1 MPQHRIPK
9 FLQGKA
15 ENILSVR
22 PLFQDGRTDTLAELQ
37 DISSSRSIY
46 LVGLD
51 VEGQEGV
58 SNGVNSIGVAAC
70 VAPDTT
76 LLSDG
81 RSHAEEPVDL
91 SDIMKR
97 HRVEAHVLVCATR
110 RPKAE
115 FEEFPF
121 GEVRHVEKDNVEV
134 HLVNRLNA
142 MLCRNQTAGQAAE
155 MVLVTWG
162 WQSEFYAMATSFP
175 GLARCF
181 SRWIDVSDIVL
192 ANMAAGSKR
201 PSLRDTM
208 LSMGFV
214 RRHVQSRWKH
224 NHSPGMDAA
233 RVLGTLIRL
242 WSNPPGWQMEILPFR
257 KQERE
262 RRKIWSQKP
271 PLSTFPWMVRITIK
285 QQNPGEIAFLPD
297 ELEFGERLFKFLK
310 SNVVM
315 PLAVAVCERKNR
327 GVHGSTKKGNIA
339 YACFADADA
348 VALFLEWDGREIGGK
363 TLVLEN
369 VSLASDKN
377 TSQAAG
383 NLLVAAKPDKCSNYE
398 KK

>member
-1 MPQHRIPK
+1 MRQHRIPK
-9 FLQGKA
+9 FLQGKTDD
-15 ENILSVR
+15 IMSVR
-22 PLFQDGRTDTLAELQ
+22 PLFQDGRIDTLAELQ
-37 DISSSRSIY
+37 DISSSRSIH

-70 VAPDTT
+70 AAPDTQI
-76 LLSDG
+76 LSDG

-91 SDIMKR
+91 SDIVKR
-97 HRVEAHVLVCATR
+97 HKVEAHVLVCATR
-110 RPKAE
+110 RAKAE

-121 GEVRHVEKDNVEV
+121 GEVCHVELDNVEV
-134 HLVNRLNA
+134 HLVNKLNA
-142 MLCRNQTAGQAAE
+142 MLYRNQTAGQATE

-162 WQSEFYAMATSFP
+162 WQIEFYAMTTSFP

-214 RRHVQSRWKH
+214 RYYVQSRWKH

-262 RRKIWSQKP
+262 RRNIWSHKP

-285 QQNPGEIAFLPD
+285 QQDPGEIAFLPD
-297 ELEFGERLFKFLK
+297 ELQFGERLFKFPK

-315 PLAVAVCERKNR
+315 PLAVAVCERKIR
-327 GVHGSTKKGNIA
+327 GVQEKGNIA

-363 TLVLEN
+363 TLVL
-369 VSLASDKN
+369 VQMS
-377 TSQAAG
+377 
-383 NLLVAAKPDKCSNYE
+383 
-398 KK
+398 

>member
-1 MPQHRIPK
+1 MPHYRIPK
-9 FLQGKA
+9 FLQGKTDD
-15 ENILSVR
+15 IMSVK
-22 PLFQDGRTDTLAELQ
+22 PLFQDGRIDTLAELQ
-37 DISSSRSIY
+37 DMSSSRNIH

-70 VAPDTT
+70 AAPDTKP
-76 LLSDG
+76 LSDG
-81 RSHAEEPVDL
+81 PSHAEEPVDL

-97 HRVEAHVLVCATR
+97 HRVEAQVLVCATR

-121 GEVRHVEKDNVEV
+121 GEVCHVGKDNVEV

-142 MLCRNQTAGQAAE
+142 MLHRNQTAGQAAE

-162 WQSEFYAMATSFP
+162 WQIEFRAMATSFP

-181 SRWIDVSDIVL
+181 SRWIDVSDVVL
-192 ANMAAGSKR
+192 ATMAAGSKP
-201 PSLRDTM
+201 PSLRDTT

-214 RRHVQSRWKH
+214 RRYVQSRWQQ

-242 WSNPPGWQMEILPFR
+242 WSNPPGWQLEILPFR

-262 RRKIWSQKP
+262 RRRIWSQKP
-271 PLSTFPWMVRITIK
+271 PLSTFPCMVRVTIK
-285 QQNPGEIAFLPD
+285 QQNPTEIAFLPD
-297 ELEFGERLFKFLK
+297 ELEYGERIFEFLK
-310 SNVVM
+310 SNVLM
-315 PLAVAVCERKNR
+315 PLAVGVCGRKNR
-327 GVHGSTKKGNIA
+327 GVHGTTKKGNIA

-348 VALFLEWDGREIGGK
+348 VALFLEWDGRGIGGK

-383 NLLVAAKPDKCSNYE
+383 NLLIPAC
-398 KK
+398 

>member
-1 MPQHRIPK
+1 MRQHRIPK
-9 FLQGKA
+9 FLQGKTDD
-15 ENILSVR
+15 IMSIKL
-22 PLFQDGRTDTLAELQ
+22 LFQDGRIDTLAELQ
-37 DISSSRSIY
+37 DMSSSRSIH

-70 VAPDTT
+70 AAPDAK
-76 LLSDG
+76 LLSAG
-81 RSHAEEPVDL
+81 PSRAEGPVDL

-97 HRVEAHVLVCATR
+97 HRVEAQVLVCATR

-115 FEEFPF
+115 FEKFPF
-121 GEVRHVEKDNVEV
+121 GGVCRVEKGNVEV

-142 MLCRNQTAGQAAE
+142 LLYRNQTAGQGAE

-162 WQSEFYAMATSFP
+162 WQIEFHAMATSFP

-181 SRWIDVSDIVL
+181 SRWIDVSDVVL
-192 ANMAAGSKR
+192 TTMAAGSKP

-208 LSMGFV
+208 LSMGFD
-214 RRHVQSRWKH
+214 RRHVQSRWKQ

-242 WSNPPGWQMEILPFR
+242 WFNPPGWQMEILSFR

-262 RRKIWSQKP
+262 RRRIWSQKP
-271 PLSTFPWMVRITIK
+271 PLSTFPCMVRVTIK
-285 QQNPGEIAFLPD
+285 QQNPTEITFLPD
-297 ELEFGERLFKFLK
+297 KLEFGERIFEFLK

-315 PLAVAVCERKNR
+315 PLAVAVCERNIR
-327 GVHGSTKKGNIA
+327 GVHGTTKKGNIA

-363 TLVLEN
+363 TIVLQN
-369 VSLASDKN
+369 FSLASGKN
-377 TSQAAG
+377 TSQASG
-383 NLLVAAKPDKCSNYE
+383 NLLIPAASKDSTPIPSP
-398 KK
+398 